1 MATQRKQ
8 RMPPWNRN
16 LLIWLVAL
24 AAVITLLYF
33 LAPGLFRPSESDYSS
48 HFARSVASQGFV
60 YYGDTRTKVYYPFD
74 SAKAKQIPEKY
85 LVKFKDEAAAQKYG
99 FRRGRS

>member
-16 LLIWLVAL
+16 LLLWLIVL
-24 AAVITLLYF
+24 WAVIVLLYF
-33 LAPGLFRPSESDYSS
+33 FAPGLFKATEGDYASQ
-48 HFARSVASQGFV
+48 FAKSVASQGFV
-60 YYGDTRTKVYYPFD
+60 YYGDTRTKFYYPFD

-85 LVKFKDEAAAQKYG
+85 LVKFKDEAVAKKYG
-99 FRRGRS
+99 FRPGRL